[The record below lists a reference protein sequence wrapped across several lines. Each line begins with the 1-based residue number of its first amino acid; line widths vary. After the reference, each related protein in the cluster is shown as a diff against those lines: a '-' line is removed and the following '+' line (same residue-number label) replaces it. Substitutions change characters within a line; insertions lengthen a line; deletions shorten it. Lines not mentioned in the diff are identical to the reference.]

1 MHVVLV
7 SPRTPDTFWSFSHIL
22 PLIRKKAAFP
32 PLGLLTVAAMLPDSW
47 SIEVVDLNVGALT
60 DEHLGR
66 ADAVLL
72 SAMIVQ
78 EPSARSVIARCN
90 ARGVPVVGGGPLF
103 TTGAERFPEAD
114 SCVIGEAEELMSQL
128 ADDLESGRLRSRY
141 QAERRPDL
149 GLTPL
154 PRWDLINPAD
164 YATMTLQ
171 VSRGCP
177 FDCEFCDI
185 TAVFGRKPRV
195 KSPGQVLAELDAL
208 RAIGWNQHVF
218 IVDDNFIGNRARIK
232 AILRAIIEWRKRT
245 RSAFT
250 FTTEASVNLADDP
263 ELIALMT
270 GAGFKN
276 VFVGIESPQEASLR
290 ECSKVQNTRRDL
302 VQTVRQL
309 HRAGLTVMGGFI
321 VGFDQD
327 RHDIFERQRRFIQQ
341 SGVVSAMVGLLTAL
355 PGTRLH
361 TRLTHEGRLL
371 GPSSGNNLQA
381 TLNFVPKLN
390 REVLLTGYRRLLR
403 QLYAPRAYYARV
415 LRLLRDY
422 RPAGPPSRFG
432 RDDFRAFVR
441 SLWILGVRE
450 RGRVAFWIF
459 MLRATLRR
467 PRCLG
472 LAAQWSI
479 MGLHYRKIA
488 MSS

>member
-7 SPRTPDTFWSFSHIL
+7 SPQTPETFWSFSHVL
-22 PLIRKKAAFP
+22 SLIRKKAAFP
-32 PLGLLTVAAMLPDSW
+32 PLGLLTVAAMLPKSW
-47 SIEVVDLNVGALT
+47 DVELVDLNVGVLT
-60 DEHLGR
+60 EAHLAR

-78 EPSARSVIARCN
+78 EPSARWVIARCN
-90 ARGVPVVGGGPLF
+90 ERGVPVVAGGPLF

-114 SCVIGEAEELMSQL
+114 SCVIGEAEELMPRL
-128 ADDLESGRLRSRY
+128 TDDLESGRLRARY
-141 QAERRPDL
+141 EAERRPDL
-149 GLTPL
+149 RLTPL
-154 PRWDLINPAD
+154 PRWNLIDPAD

-185 TAVFGRKPRV
+185 TAVYGRTPRV
-195 KSPGQVLAELDAL
+195 KHAQQVLAELDAL
-208 RAIGWNQHVF
+208 GAIGWKQHVF

-232 AILRAIIEWRKRT
+232 PILRAIIEWRART
-245 RSAFT
+245 GSAFT

-270 GAGFKN
+270 DAGFKN
-276 VFVGIESPQEASLR
+276 VFVGIESPQEASLK

-302 VQTVRQL
+302 LQTVRQL

-327 RHDIFERQRRFIQQ
+327 CHDIFERQRRFIQQ
-341 SGVVSAMVGLLTAL
+341 SGVVTAMVGLLTAL

-381 TLNFVPKLN
+381 TLNFVPTLH
-390 REVLLTGYRRLLR
+390 RDVLIEGYRRLLR
-403 QLYAPRAYYARV
+403 QIYAPRAYYARI
-415 LRLLRDY
+415 RTLLRDY
-422 RPAGPPSRFG
+422 RPTGPKSRFG
-432 RDDFRAFVR
+432 REDFLTFLR
-441 SLWILGVRE
+441 SLWVLGVRE
-450 RGRVAFWIF
+450 RGRGAYWSF
-459 MLRATLRR
+459 MLRTLLRHPNR
-467 PRCLG
+467 LG
-472 LAAQWSI
+472 LAVQWAI
-479 MGLHYRKIA
+479 MGLHYRKVA
-488 MSS
+488 LDS